1 MEKNMKAIIWT
12 KFGPPDGLQLKE
24 IEKPVPKEDE
34 VLIKIHATTVSVG
47 DCEMRSLKFGFPLSL
62 LMRMYV
68 GYSRP
73 KRVSILGMALAG
85 KIEAVGKDVTLF
97 RKGDQVF
104 ASTGFSLG
112 AYAEYKC
119 LPEKSKGMAGQL
131 AMKPVNMTF
140 VEAASV
146 PVGGFEALHFLRQA
160 NIRSGQKVLINGAG
174 GSIGTMAVQLS
185 KHFGA
190 DVTGVDSR
198 EKLDML
204 RSIGADKV
212 IDYTVE
218 DFTKNGE
225 IYDVIF
231 DVIGKS
237 PFSRSIK
244 SLNQNGFYLLANPK
258 FSYIF
263 RGIWTSITSGKKV
276 ISGAANGTTEDLIF
290 LKELIEAGKIKSVID
305 RSYTLEQIPEA
316 HKYVDTG
323 QKKGNVAVSV
333 AHN

>member
-1 MEKNMKAIIWT
+1 MKAIVWT
-12 KFGPPDGLQLKE
+12 KFGPPDVLQLRE

-34 VLIKIHATTVSVG
+34 VLIKIHATTVAVG
-47 DCEMRSLKFGFPLSL
+47 DCEMRSLKFGFLLSL
-62 LMRMYV
+62 FMRLYV
-68 GYSRP
+68 GFIKP
-73 KRVSILGMALAG
+73 KRITILGMALAG
-85 KIEAVGKDVTLF
+85 EIEEIGKDVKLF
-97 RKGDQVF
+97 RRGDQVF
-104 ASTGFSLG
+104 ASTGFGLG

-131 AMKPVNMTF
+131 AMKPANMTYE
-140 VEAASV
+140 EAAAV

-174 GSIGTMAVQLS
+174 GSIGTMAVQLA

-190 DVTGVDSR
+190 EVTGVDSE

-204 RSIGADKV
+204 RSIGAEKV

-237 PFSRSIK
+237 PFSRSVR
-244 SLNQNGFYLLANPK
+244 SLNKNGFYLLANPK
-258 FSYIF
+258 LSYIF

-276 ISGAANGTTEDLIF
+276 ISGAADGTTEDLIF
-290 LKELIEAGKIKSVID
+290 LKELIEAGKIKSVMD
-305 RSYTLEQIPEA
+305 RSYPLEQIPDA
-316 HKYVDTG
+316 HRYVDTG
-323 QKKGNVAVSV
+323 QKMGNVAVTV
-333 AHN
+333 EHNEI